1 MPNVNSKKMKS
12 ALLYLNAR
20 SRSPT
25 TRCCRIAHAR
35 NLALSGAIY
44 TLVSVNFILCKLK
57 KVRQKKKLKKEK
69 KNPTSFHCHH

>member
-44 TLVSVNFILCKLK
+44 TLVSVNFILYKLK
-57 KVRQKKKLKKEK
+57 MRQKTKNLK
-69 KNPTSFHCHH
+69 N